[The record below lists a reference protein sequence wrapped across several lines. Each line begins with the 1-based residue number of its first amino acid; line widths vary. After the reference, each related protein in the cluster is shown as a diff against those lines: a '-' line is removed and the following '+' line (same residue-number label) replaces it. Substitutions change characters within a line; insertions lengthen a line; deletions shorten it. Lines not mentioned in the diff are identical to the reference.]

1 MEKTANYRLPQWVKA
16 DQIRMDDFND
26 AFANIE
32 AALSGIRPAAGAYTG
47 NGAMMADGGQEI
59 VLGFRPKFVIITRG
73 WLDPTFNPSS
83 FYVTGEAAVTGQ
95 DLYLQFTDSGFRVG
109 KTTEALVD
117 QIQNVN
123 FPLMLNEADVPYSYV
138 AFQ

>member
-1 MEKTANYRLPQWVKA
+1 MEKTTNYQLPQWVKS

-32 AALSGIRPAAGAYTG
+32 AALSGMRPAAGAYTG

-73 WLDPTFNPSS
+73 WLDPAYNSQS
-83 FYVTGEAAVTGQ
+83 FYVAGEAAVEGQ
-95 DLYLQFTDSGFRVG
+95 ELYFKLTDNGFRVG
-109 KTTEALVD
+109 KTTEQLVD
-117 QIQNVN
+117 QIRNVDWV
-123 FPLMLNEADVPYSYV
+123 MTLNEADMPYSYI
-138 AFQ
+138 AFH